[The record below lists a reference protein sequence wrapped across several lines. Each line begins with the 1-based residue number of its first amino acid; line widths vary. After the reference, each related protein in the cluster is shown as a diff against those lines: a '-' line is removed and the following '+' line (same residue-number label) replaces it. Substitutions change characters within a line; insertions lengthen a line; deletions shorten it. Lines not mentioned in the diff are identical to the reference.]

1 MKVLH
6 LLSSTGYHGAEN
18 MVAQLVKA
26 LAVQGVSNA
35 VGVFYGLGN
44 SNREVLKAVQGHV
57 FDDVIFPCRKRL
69 DISAIL
75 ALRRYI
81 LKNDI
86 DIVHSHK
93 YKTNLYSLVAVL
105 GTHCKLISTCHNWLG
120 NSLKMKFYAALD
132 KQVLRAFDVA
142 VGVSTTVERELIKY
156 LPRNKVRK
164 IENGVDLGKF
174 SNLDHTKNET
184 KQELGLT
191 GRTVVGYVGRLSE
204 GKGIQFLIK
213 ALVDLIQQKPNVSCL
228 IVGDGE
234 YSLQLKAL
242 AQALGLSDKVLFTGR
257 RNDVPRLYS
266 AMDIFVLPSL
276 EEAFPMVILEAMA
289 TGVPVVA
296 TGVGDIPRI
305 IEDGSTGLIVKS
317 RSSEALSQAL
327 TFVLENQDQVQ
338 DMATEARRVVE
349 QNYSSDIMARRY
361 KDVYKQVIS
370 NR

>member
-26 LAVQGVSNA
+26 LAVHGVSNA
-35 VGVFYGLGN
+35 VGVFYGQDN
-44 SNREVLKAVQGHV
+44 SNMEIL
-57 FDDVIFPCRKRL
+57 DVVHGYTVDNIIFPCRKRL
-69 DISAIL
+69 DSSAIL

-142 VGVSTTVERELIKY
+142 VGVSTTVETELIKY

-242 AQALGLSDKVLFTGR
+242 AWSLGLSDKVLFTGR

-305 IEDGSTGLIVKS
+305 IEDGRTGLIVKS

-327 TFVLENQDQVQ
+327 TFVIENQNQ
-338 DMATEARRVVE
+338 A
-349 QNYSSDIMARRY
+349 YKMARDARKIVRQNFTAEVMAKRY
-361 KDVYKQVIS
+361 CIVYEEALKHG
-370 NR
+370 